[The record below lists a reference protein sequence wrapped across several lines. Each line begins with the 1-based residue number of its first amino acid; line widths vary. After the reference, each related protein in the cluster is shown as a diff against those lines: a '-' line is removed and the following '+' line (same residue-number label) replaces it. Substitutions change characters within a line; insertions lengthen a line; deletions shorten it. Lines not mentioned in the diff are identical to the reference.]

1 MVVDRLGQLSP
12 VQLENRIG
20 RNDQVRGGDRSDSIS
35 LSAEAMAQAEAYQVA
50 ELAKAAEVLDEA
62 RIAALRDKISDPSYF
77 SERTII
83 ATADRIMDAFG
94 L

>member
-1 MVVDRLGQLSP
+1 MVVDRLGQLNP

-35 LSAEAMAQAEAYQVA
+35 LSAEAMAQAEAYQIA

-62 RIAALRDKISDPSYF
+62 RIAELRERINDPSYF
-77 SERTII
+77 NERTII

>member
-1 MVVDRLGQLSP
+1 MMIDRIGQVNHIQVD
-12 VQLENRIG
+12 NRIG

-35 LSAEAMAQAEAYQVA
+35 LSAEAMQRAEAYQVA
-50 ELAKAAEVLDEA
+50 ELAKASETLNGA
-62 RIAALRDKISDPSYF
+62 RIAELRAKINDPSYV
-77 SERTII
+77 SGALS

>member
-1 MVVDRLGQLSP
+1 MMVDRLGQLNP

-35 LSAEAMAQAEAYQVA
+35 LSAEAMAGAEAYQVA
-50 ELAKAAEVLDEA
+50 ELAKAAETLDEA
-62 RIAALRDKISDPSYF
+62 RIAELRSKISDPSYF